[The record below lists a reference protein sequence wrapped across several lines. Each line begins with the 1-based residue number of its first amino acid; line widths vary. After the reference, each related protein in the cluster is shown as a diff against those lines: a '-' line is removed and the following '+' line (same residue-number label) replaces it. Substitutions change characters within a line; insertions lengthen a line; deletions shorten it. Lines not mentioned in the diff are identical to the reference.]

1 MKIGKSG
8 IRNPHSAIRDVMPK
22 LTIDGHEIEAPKGMK
37 VIEAA
42 ERLGITIPRFCYH
55 PALGS
60 VGACRVCA
68 VKCDGPVKG
77 IQMSCMTE
85 VRDGL
90 VVSTMDEEAVDFRRQ
105 VMEWLMMNHPHD
117 CPVCDE
123 GGHCLLQTLTVAGG
137 HGVRRYQG
145 KKRTY
150 RDQHL
155 GIFVQHEMNR
165 CIHCYRCWRFYQG
178 FAGYRD
184 LGCLQIAH
192 HTYFGRFSDG
202 PLESPFSGNLID
214 LCPTGVYTDK
224 PSRFTGR
231 RWDFERSPSLC
242 IHCSL
247 GCNIVSSAR
256 YREIVRQEAR
266 FHRAVNGFFICDR
279 GRYGFF
285 YESAPERPRRP
296 KIGKEEVPWGEAIQ
310 MAADTLTRISQGGG
324 MGSIA
329 CVGSSRS
336 SLENQGMLKRLC
348 QLQGWKEPGYFETVS
363 MARKVKKAVSRL
375 DDRIAVSMR
384 EVEGADF
391 ILAVGADPI
400 NEAPML
406 ALAMR
411 QAFKD
416 GAGVAPMF
424 PLPMVPGFISGAPV
438 AVLDPRPVFLPLQ
451 FVHLPVTPEDLD
463 LLLRIL
469 IKRTVTRSTVE
480 GLGTEAQQFYD
491 ALPSEYPFEGPLQD
505 LIPGVEKKLRESHKP
520 VIVCGTDMVG
530 ESTIDLAADFA
541 LLLKAAKGWAGLFY
555 LMPSANTFGA
565 ALFSSSDNSLEEII
579 EGVEK
584 GTVKALVVV
593 ENDPFWQF
601 PDQERLKQALDKLNF
616 LLVLDYLP
624 SRIADQAHIFLPT
637 TPLFETRASF
647 VNQEGR
653 AQFTDSAHVSGIPIL
668 QIGKGSHPPRLY
680 GGGIPGGEAK
690 PAWMILTEL
699 AEATAVPE
707 KRISPP
713 KTIEDLWRWMA
724 QENPAFARVST
735 PYGQENHLEGIR
747 LIPDRS
753 KGIPFVP
760 PPSPS
765 LRREEDKE
773 GVTSRLPEE
782 MEGTNFFELR
792 LVDWT
797 FGTEELASYS
807 RFVQQV
813 EKAPCLFMQA
823 RDASRLGL
831 QDKDKVRISL
841 DRSSLDVELAVVENM
856 ASGMTFLPRH
866 RQMNWRIFKELPAKI
881 PVDAIRKI

>member
-1 MKIGKSG
+1 
-8 IRNPHSAIRDVMPK
+8 MPK
-22 LTIDGHEIEAPKGMK
+22 LTIDGHEIDAPKGMK

-42 ERLGITIPRFCYH
+42 ERLGIIIPRFCYH
-55 PALGS
+55 PALGA

-68 VKCDGPVKG
+68 VKFDGPVKG

-90 VVSTMDEEAVDFRRQ
+90 VVSTTDEEAVDFRKQ

-155 GIFVQHEMNR
+155 GVFVQHEMNR

-247 GCNIVSSAR
+247 GCNTVTSAR
-256 YREIVRQEAR
+256 YHEIVRQEAR
-266 FHRAVNGFFICDR
+266 FHKAVNGFFICDR

-285 YESAPERPRRP
+285 YESALERPRRP
-296 KIGKEEVPWGEAIQ
+296 KIGKEEAPWGESIQ
-310 MAADTLTRISQGGG
+310 MAADTLTRISQSGGP
-324 MGSIA
+324 GSIA

-336 SLENQGMLKRLC
+336 SLENQGMLKRFC
-348 QLQGWKEPGYFETVS
+348 QAQGWKEPGYFETVS

-375 DDRIAVSMR
+375 DGRIAVSLR

-424 PLPMVPGFISGAPV
+424 PLPMAPAFISRTLV
-438 AVLDPRPVFLPLQ
+438 AVLDPRPVFLPLE
-451 FVHLPVTPEDLD
+451 FIHLPVNPGDLD
-463 LLLRIL
+463 PLLGIL
-469 IKRTVTRSTVE
+469 IKRTVGRSVVE
-480 GLGTEAQQFYD
+480 GLSPEAQKFYD
-491 ALPSEYPFEGPLQD
+491 GLPSEYPFDGPPHD
-505 LIPGVEKKLRESHKP
+505 LLSRIENSLRESHKP
-520 VIVCGTDMVG
+520 VIVCGTDMIG
-530 ESTIDLAADFA
+530 ESTIDLVADFA

-555 LMPSANTFGA
+555 LMPAANTFGA
-565 ALFSSSDNSLEEII
+565 ALFSSLDNSLEEII
-579 EGVEK
+579 EGMEK
-584 GTVKALVVV
+584 GIVKALVVV
-593 ENDPFWQF
+593 EKDPFWQY
-601 PDQERLKQALDKLNF
+601 PDQERLKQALDQLSF

-624 SRIADQAHIFLPT
+624 SRIVDQAHIFLPT

-647 VNQEGR
+647 INQEGR
-653 AQFTDSAHVSGIPIL
+653 AQFTQSVHVSGTPIL
-668 QIGKGSHPPRLY
+668 QTGRGSHPPRLY
-680 GGGIPGGEAK
+680 GVGIPGGEAK
-690 PAWMILTEL
+690 PAWMILAEL
-699 AEATAVPE
+699 AEATGASRE
-707 KRISPP
+707 KISPL

-724 QENPAFARVST
+724 QENPVLAGVST
-735 PYGQENHLEGIR
+735 PYGPEKHLEGIR
-747 LIPDRS
+747 LILDRS
-753 KGIPFVP
+753 KGIPFLP

-765 LRREEDKE
+765 LRRKEDKE
-773 GVTSRLPEE
+773 GVASRLQGK
-782 MEGTNFFELR
+782 MGGANFLELR
-792 LVDWT
+792 MVDWT
-797 FGTEELASYS
+797 FGTEELAGYS

-813 EKAPCLFMQA
+813 EKTPCLFMQA
-823 RDASRLGL
+823 RDASGLGL
-831 QDKDKVRISL
+831 QDKDKIRISL
-841 DRSSLDVELAVVENM
+841 DGRSLAVELAVVENM
-856 ASGMTFLPRH
+856 ASGITFLPRH
-866 RQMNWRIFKELPAKI
+866 RQLNWRIFKELPAKI
-881 PVDAIRKI
+881 PVEAIRKI